1 MSDFVDNANDSDLAG
16 KYSQQ
21 KFVDLEK
28 YYLKWE
34 KKYKVSELQK
44 RLERL
49 EKVKDHDEL
58 VDWILI
64 FMKKCQPDRL
74 KDRDSIPEKNLI
86 MDAYKDTT
94 FKIFSHHDTL
104 EYHRRLFIFGGRFKA
119 EMMSSA

>member
-1 MSDFVDNANDSDLAG
+1 MSEFVDNANDSDLAG
-16 KYSQQ
+16 KYSKQ

-34 KKYKVSELQK
+34 NKLEVSELQK
-44 RLERL
+44 RLE
-49 EKVKDHDEL
+49 KVTDHDEL
-58 VDWILI
+58 VEFVRI
-64 FMKKCQPDRL
+64 FMGEFQPDRL
-74 KDRDSIPEKNLI
+74 KDRNSIPEKDLI

-104 EYHRRLFIFGGRFKA
+104 EYHRRLFIFGGRLKA